1 MMKFLN
7 IILDLFERIDDDL
20 REMYGISNKNLGK
33 KK

>member
-1 MMKFLN
+1 MRKDLDM
-7 IILDLFERIDDDL
+7 IISFFDKIEDDL

>member
-1 MMKFLN
+1 MKKFLN

>member
-1 MMKFLN
+1 MRKFLDMISN
-7 IILDLFERIDDDL
+7 FFERIDDDL

>member
-1 MMKFLN
+1 MKNILN
-7 IILDLFERIDDDL
+7 KLIRFFDKIDDDL